1 MELAPVVAAVGS
13 LVFFTLYYLYVATRG
28 IPQHWGVPYKDRLR
42 RCLHN
47 SAHGVALE
55 IFNAVFSIASCVLF
69 VMETYDFSLNYN
81 FIVKSFS
88 LELGFNG

>member
-1 MELAPVVAAVGS
+1 MELAPLIAALGS
-13 LVFFTLYYLYVATRG
+13 LTFFVFYFLYVLMRG

-42 RCLHN
+42 SSLH
-47 SAHGVALE
+47 SSGHGVAME

-81 FIVKSFS
+81 FIVRSFS